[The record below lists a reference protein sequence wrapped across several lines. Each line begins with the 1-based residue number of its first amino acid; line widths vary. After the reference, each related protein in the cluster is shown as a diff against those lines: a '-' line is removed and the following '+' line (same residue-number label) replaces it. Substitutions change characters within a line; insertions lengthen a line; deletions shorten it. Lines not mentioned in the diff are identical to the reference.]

1 MLNRS
6 TPRRLR
12 RSDSQATLCFSFVMC
27 FFLDVPLLAR
37 TALCHCSQP
46 QTNTI
51 DPAMGFSFGRNK
63 DRDTCSAAEEEIRTL
78 RAALEAVELRV
89 AALEA
94 AARLPGKQ
102 PASNTADVA
111 TDTAAGQIVTSV
123 TPPSPVAARVEPAQ
137 EAGAARLSA
146 AQLSRLHTEAH
157 EDEVT
162 AVAISRGFSPSGAS
176 RRSAPASETPR
187 FVAAGVGGRFP
198 QTCTHSVSARIT
210 SDCHHTTH
218 CSDCLPTTHCAGSII
233 LRRRT
238 DPWTATHTALG
249 PSSCPCSFCTA
260 GRLSSGSSCAA
271 PTGGLLPRP

>member
-1 MLNRS
+1 
-6 TPRRLR
+6 
-12 RSDSQATLCFSFVMC
+12 
-27 FFLDVPLLAR
+27 
-37 TALCHCSQP
+37 
-46 QTNTI
+46 
-51 DPAMGFSFGRNK
+51 MGFSFGRNK

-162 AVAISRGFSPSGAS
+162 AVAISRGFSPAGAS

-187 FVAAGVGGRFP
+187 FVAAGVGGRLLLRGADGRPLAPPVELPAAAEALSF
-198 QTCTHSVSARIT
+198 SAGGRARAPKLGGHAASLHASSREQVGQAPCGSGRPCHRRWKAPSCCSRT
-210 SDCHHTTH
+210 APFAPSD
-218 CSDCLPTTHCAGSII
+218 
-233 LRRRT
+233 
-238 DPWTATHTALG
+238 
-249 PSSCPCSFCTA
+249 
-260 GRLSSGSSCAA
+260 
-271 PTGGLLPRP
+271 